1 MPLVPALVLLLTLGA
16 CFIYGAAV
24 AGNPELLQLRSLREL
39 CWALAILGLGSPAQ
53 RRQLRLVLLH
63 RQTEAT
69 RRVLGY
75 QPALPP
81 PKQLLR
87 PAPGLCDSCRAKAG
101 ERRYPLRR
109 PGEPFPWL
117 TRQGYRVS
125 AREVEASWRRSELSP
140 ADMLRLGMFSRAEL
154 REQCQARPA
163 RGVRD

>member
-16 CFIYGAAV
+16 CFAYGAAV
-24 AGNPELLQLRSLREL
+24 AGSPELLQLRSLREL
-39 CWALAILGLGSPAQ
+39 CWALAILRFGSPAQ
-53 RRQLRLVLLH
+53 RRQLQLVLLH

-101 ERRYPLRR
+101 ERRYPLLSR
-109 PGEPFPWL
+109 PEL
-117 TRQGYRVS
+117 DKARDRARQGYRVS
-125 AREVEASWRRSELSP
+125 PWQVEASWRRAELSP
-140 ADMLRLGMFSRAEL
+140 ADMLRLGMISRAEL
-154 REQCQARPA
+154 RGQCQARSA
-163 RGVRD
+163 HD